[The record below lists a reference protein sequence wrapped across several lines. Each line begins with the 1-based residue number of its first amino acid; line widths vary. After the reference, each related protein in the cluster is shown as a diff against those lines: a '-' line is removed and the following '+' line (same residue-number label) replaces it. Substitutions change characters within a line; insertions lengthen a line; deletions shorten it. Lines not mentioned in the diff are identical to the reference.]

1 MDTDLQNL
9 GLTQTDLRLMLS
21 VTQAAFAILTAGVV
35 LNWVKSR
42 HPGVLLSAGVFG
54 LGAYFS
60 FNNNNWWPLILAFGA
75 GYVLKGIG
83 FNMGYH

>member
-1 MDTDLQNL
+1 MDSELQRLGFSQSDLS
-9 GLTQTDLRLMLS
+9 LMLS
-21 VTQAAFAILTAGVV
+21 VTQAAFAILTAGLI

-42 HPGVLLSAGVFG
+42 HAGILLSSGVFG

-60 FNNNNWWPLILAFGA
+60 FTNNNWWPLVLALCA
-75 GYVLKGIG
+75 GYVLKGMG